1 MSGNPNITVNVSIFI
16 FSLFMYFVSPK
27 VLDPPIA
34 QNHAAA
40 FYRGSPVSSVPAF
53 LINRKGKSRMME
65 HITRLSK

>member
-1 MSGNPNITVNVSIFI
+1 
-16 FSLFMYFVSPK
+16 MYFVFPK

-40 FYRGSPVSSVPAF
+40 FYLGSPVSSVPAF

>member
-16 FSLFMYFVSPK
+16 FSLFMYFVFPK

-40 FYRGSPVSSVPAF
+40 FISEIRFPQF
-53 LINRKGKSRMME
+53 LLSLLIEKKRAAGCK
-65 HITRLSK
+65 ITRLSV